1 LLTGRTGADAPW
13 GAGWADD
20 VSLLRLRPDH
30 EGTPLVTAIQVEDLR
45 KSYRGVPAVRGIS
58 FRVAEG
64 EVFALL
70 GPNGAGKTTT
80 VEILEGFRTR
90 DSGSV
95 EVFGRD
101 PGKGERA
108 YRERIGVV
116 LQDTTVDRFL
126 TVAETVELLGQGYP
140 SPLPVGEA
148 LSLVGLSEQRN
159 TRVGKLSGGQ
169 RRRLDMAVGLAGDPE
184 LLFLDEPT
192 TGFDPSARA
201 EAWTTIQG
209 LAARGTTILL
219 TTHYME
225 EAERLANRVVIMTG
239 GRVAAEGAP
248 EELRNRTRT
257 LTTVTFRLPAHAP
270 QPPLGIKREDGAFE
284 LRVDDATVA
293 LHSLTAWAVAAGLRL
308 GDLEVTRASLEDVYL
323 ELTRSAEQEATRR

>member
-1 LLTGRTGADAPW
+1 
-13 GAGWADD
+13 
-20 VSLLRLRPDH
+20 
-30 EGTPLVTAIQVEDLR
+30 VTAIQVKDLR
-45 KSYRGVPAVRGIS
+45 KSYGGVPAVRGIS
-58 FRVAEG
+58 FDVAEG

-80 VEILEGFRTR
+80 VEILEGFRGR
-90 DSGSV
+90 DSGLV
-95 EVFGRD
+95 EVFGFD
-101 PGKGERA
+101 PGRGERQ
-108 YRERIGVV
+108 YRERVGIV
-116 LQDTTVDRFL
+116 LQDTAVDRFL
-126 TVAETVELLGQGYP
+126 TVAETVELLGLGYP

-148 LSLVGLSEQRN
+148 LALVGLSEQRN

-169 RRRLDMAVGLAGDPE
+169 RRRLDMAVGLAGDPA

-201 EAWTTIQG
+201 EAWTTIEG

-225 EAERLANRVVIMTG
+225 EAERLADRVAILAD

-248 EELRNRTRT
+248 AELRSRDQTM
-257 LTTVTFRLPAHAP
+257 TTITFQLAAESPG
-270 QPPLGIKREDGAFE
+270 PPLGARRADGVFE
-284 LRVDDATVA
+284 LRVDDPTAA
-293 LHSLTAWAVAAGLRL
+293 LHSLTSWAIAAGVRL

-323 ELTRSAEQEATRR
+323 ELTRAAEQEETIR

>member
-1 LLTGRTGADAPW
+1 MK
-13 GAGWADD
+13 
-20 VSLLRLRPDH
+20 
-30 EGTPLVTAIQVEDLR
+30 AIEVLDLR
-45 KSYRGVPAVRGIS
+45 KSYRGKPAVQGIS
-58 FRVAEG
+58 FDVDEG

-80 VEILEGFRTR
+80 VEILEGFRAR

-95 EVFGRD
+95 EVFGFD
-101 PGKGERA
+101 PGKGERR

-126 TVAETVELLGQGYP
+126 TVAETVEVLGQGYP

-169 RRRLDMAVGLAGDPE
+169 RRRLDMAVGLAGDPA

-225 EAERLANRVVIMTG
+225 EAERLANRVAILTD
-239 GRVAAEGAP
+239 GRVAAEGTP
-248 EELRNRTRT
+248 IDLRTRT
-257 LTTVTFRLPAHAP
+257 HILSTITFHLAAGSPS
-270 QPPLGIKREDGAFE
+270 PPLGVQRTDGVFE
-284 LRVDDATVA
+284 LRVDDATEA
-293 LHSLTAWAVAAGLRL
+293 LHSLTSWAMAADLRL
-308 GDLEVTRASLEDVYL
+308 ADLEVTRASLEDVYL
-323 ELTRSAEQEATRR
+323 QLTRAAEQEDLLR

>member
-1 LLTGRTGADAPW
+1 M
-13 GAGWADD
+13 
-20 VSLLRLRPDH
+20 
-30 EGTPLVTAIQVEDLR
+30 TAIQVRDLQ
-45 KSYRGVPAVRGIS
+45 KSYGGVPAVKGIS
-58 FRVAEG
+58 FDVAEG
-64 EVFALL
+64 EVLALL

-80 VEILEGFRTR
+80 VEILEGFRAR
-90 DSGSV
+90 DAGLV
-95 EVFGRD
+95 EVFGFD
-101 PGKGERA
+101 PGKGERQ
-108 YRERIGVV
+108 YRERVGVV
-116 LQDTTVDRFL
+116 LQDTAVDRFL

-148 LSLVGLSEQRN
+148 LALVGLSEQRN

-169 RRRLDMAVGLAGDPE
+169 RRRLDMAVGLAGDPA

-225 EAERLANRVVIMTG
+225 EAERLAGRVVILSD

-248 EELRNRTRT
+248 AELRNRKQS
-257 LTTVTFRLPAHAP
+257 LTTITFRLAADAPA
-270 QPPLGIKREDGAFE
+270 PPLGARGRDGTYE
-284 LRVDDATVA
+284 LRVGDPTAA
-293 LHSLTAWAVAAGLRL
+293 LHSLTSWAVAAGFRL

-323 ELTRSAEQEATRR
+323 ELTRAAEQEDALK

>member
-1 LLTGRTGADAPW
+1 LTDDEPVRPPIDS
-13 GAGWADD
+13 AGI
-20 VSLLRLRPDH
+20 
-30 EGTPLVTAIQVEDLR
+30 VTAIQVEDLR
-45 KSYRGVPAVRGIS
+45 KSYRGVPAVQGIS
-58 FRVAEG
+58 FTVAEG

-80 VEILEGFRTR
+80 VEILEGFRGR

-95 EVFGRD
+95 EVFGFD

-148 LSLVGLSEQRN
+148 LALVGLSEQRN
-159 TRVGKLSGGQ
+159 TRAGKLSGGQ
-169 RRRLDMAVGLAGDPE
+169 RRRLDMAVGLAGDPA

-201 EAWTTIQG
+201 EAWTTIQA

-225 EAERLANRVVIMTG
+225 EAERLANRVVIMTD

-248 EELRNRTRT
+248 TELRSRTQSR
-257 LTTVTFRLPAHAP
+257 TTVTFRLPGGSPA
-270 QPPLGIKREDGAFE
+270 PPLGAPREDGVFE
-284 LRVDDATVA
+284 VRVDDATAA
-293 LHSLTAWAVAAGLRL
+293 LHSLTSWAVAAGLLL

-323 ELTRSAEQEATRR
+323 QLTRDPEQEGALR

>member
-1 LLTGRTGADAPW
+1 M
-13 GAGWADD
+13 
-20 VSLLRLRPDH
+20 
-30 EGTPLVTAIQVEDLR
+30 TAIEVRDLR
-45 KSYRGVPAVRGIS
+45 KSYRGVPAVQGIS
-58 FRVAEG
+58 FTVAEG

-80 VEILEGFRTR
+80 VEILEGFRAR
-90 DSGSV
+90 DSGVV
-95 EVFGRD
+95 EVFGFD
-101 PGKGERA
+101 PGKGERQ
-108 YRERIGVV
+108 YRERIGIV

-140 SPLPVGEA
+140 SPLPVAEA
-148 LSLVGLSEQRN
+148 LALVGLSEQRN

-169 RRRLDMAVGLAGDPE
+169 RRRLDMAVGLAGDPS

-225 EAERLANRVVIMTG
+225 EAERLANRVAILTD

-248 EELRNRTRT
+248 LELRNRTQT
-257 LTTVTFRLPAHAP
+257 MTTIRYELPADSPA
-270 QPPLGIKREDGAFE
+270 PPLGVRQTDGTFE
-284 LRVDDATVA
+284 LRVDDATEA
-293 LHSLTAWAVAAGLRL
+293 LHSLTSWAITVGLRL

-323 ELTRSAEQEATRR
+323 QLTRAAEQEDSLK

>member
-1 LLTGRTGADAPW
+1 
-13 GAGWADD
+13 
-20 VSLLRLRPDH
+20 
-30 EGTPLVTAIQVEDLR
+30 VTAIQVRELR
-45 KSYRGVPAVRGIS
+45 KSYGGVPAVQGIS
-58 FRVAEG
+58 FEVAEG

-80 VEILEGFRTR
+80 VEILEGFRAR
-90 DSGSV
+90 DSGIV
-95 EVFGRD
+95 EVFGFD
-101 PGKGERA
+101 PGRGERQ
-108 YRERIGVV
+108 YRERVGVV
-116 LQDTTVDRFL
+116 LQDTAVDRFL

-140 SPLPVGEA
+140 SPLSVGEA
-148 LSLVGLSEQRN
+148 LALVGLSEQRN

-169 RRRLDMAVGLAGDPE
+169 RRRLDMAVGLAGDPA

-225 EAERLANRVVIMTG
+225 EAEHLANRVAILTD

-248 EELRNRTRT
+248 AELRSRDQT
-257 LTTVTFRLPAHAP
+257 LTTITFKLPADSPAP
-270 QPPLGIKREDGAFE
+270 PMGARGTDGAFE
-284 LRVDDATVA
+284 LRVDDPTAA
-293 LHSLTAWAVAAGLRL
+293 LHSLTSWAVAAGVRL
-308 GDLEVTRASLEDVYL
+308 VDLEVTRASLEDVYL
-323 ELTRSAEQEATRR
+323 ELTRAAEQEEPIK

>member
-1 LLTGRTGADAPW
+1 M
-13 GAGWADD
+13 
-20 VSLLRLRPDH
+20 
-30 EGTPLVTAIQVEDLR
+30 TAIQVHDLH
-45 KSYRGVPAVRGIS
+45 KSYRGVPAVQGIS
-58 FRVAEG
+58 FSVEEG
-64 EVFALL
+64 EVLALL

-80 VEILEGFRTR
+80 VEILEGFRAR
-90 DSGSV
+90 DSGLV
-95 EVFGRD
+95 EVFGFD
-101 PGKGERA
+101 PGKGERQ
-108 YRERIGVV
+108 YRERVGVV
-116 LQDTTVDRFL
+116 LQDTAVDKFL

-148 LSLVGLSEQRN
+148 LTLVGLSEQRN

-169 RRRLDMAVGLAGDPE
+169 RRRLDMAVGLAGDPA

-225 EAERLANRVVIMTG
+225 EAERLANRVVILTD

-248 EELRNRTRT
+248 RELRSRRQNM
-257 LTTVTFRLPAHAP
+257 TTVTFKLATDAPA
-270 QPPLGIKREDGAFE
+270 PPLGARGPNGAFE
-284 LRVDDATVA
+284 LRVDDPTAA
-293 LHSLTAWAVAAGLRL
+293 LHTLTSWAVAAGLRL
-308 GDLEVTRASLEDVYL
+308 DDLEVSRASLEDVYL
-323 ELTRSAEQEATRR
+323 ELTRAAEQEDAIR

>member
-1 LLTGRTGADAPW
+1 M
-13 GAGWADD
+13 
-20 VSLLRLRPDH
+20 
-30 EGTPLVTAIQVEDLR
+30 
-45 KSYRGVPAVRGIS
+45 
-58 FRVAEG
+58 
-64 EVFALL
+64 L

-95 EVFGRD
+95 AVFGFD
-101 PGKGERA
+101 PGRGERA

-116 LQDTTVDRFL
+116 LQDTTIDRFL

-148 LSLVGLSEQRN
+148 LRLVGLSEQRN

-169 RRRLDMAVGLAGDPE
+169 RRRLDMAVGLAGDPA

-225 EAERLANRVVIMTG
+225 EAERLAKRVVIMTD

-248 EELRNRTRT
+248 AELRNRTQS
-257 LTTVTFRLPAHAP
+257 LTTITFRLPGGAP
-270 QPPLGIKREDGAFE
+270 SPPLGTPREDGAFE
-284 LRVDDATVA
+284 VHVDDATTA
-293 LHSLTAWAVAAGLRL
+293 LHSLTSWAVAAGLRL
-308 GDLEVTRASLEDVYL
+308 DDLEVTRVSLEDVYL
-323 ELTRSAEQEATRR
+323 QLTRDPGQEGTLS

>member
-1 LLTGRTGADAPW
+1 
-13 GAGWADD
+13 
-20 VSLLRLRPDH
+20 
-30 EGTPLVTAIQVEDLR
+30 
-45 KSYRGVPAVRGIS
+45 
-58 FRVAEG
+58 
-64 EVFALL
+64 
-70 GPNGAGKTTT
+70 
-80 VEILEGFRTR
+80 
-90 DSGSV
+90 
-95 EVFGRD
+95 
-101 PGKGERA
+101 
-108 YRERIGVV
+108 
-116 LQDTTVDRFL
+116 
-126 TVAETVELLGQGYP
+126 VELLGQGYP

-225 EAERLANRVVIMTG
+225 EAERLANRVVIMTD

-248 EELRNRTRT
+248 EELRNRTQT
-257 LTTVTFRLPAHAP
+257 LTTVTFRLPGDAP
-270 QPPLGIKREDGAFE
+270 QPPLGVKREDGAFE

-293 LHSLTAWAVAAGLRL
+293 LHALTAWAVAAGLRL

-323 ELTRSAEQEATRR
+323 ELTRSAEPEDTRR

>member
-1 LLTGRTGADAPW
+1 VKAIE
-13 GAGWADD
+13 
-20 VSLLRLRPDH
+20 VH
-30 EGTPLVTAIQVEDLR
+30 ELR
-45 KSYRGVPAVRGIS
+45 KAYRGKPAVQGIS
-58 FRVAEG
+58 FDVAEG

-95 EVFGRD
+95 EVFGFD
-101 PGKGERA
+101 PGKGERQ

-148 LSLVGLSEQRN
+148 LSLVGLAEQRN

-169 RRRLDMAVGLAGDPE
+169 RRRLDMAVGLAGDPA

-225 EAERLANRVVIMTG
+225 EAERLANRVAILTD

-248 EELRNRTRT
+248 VDLRNRTHSLST
-257 LTTVTFRLPAHAP
+257 ITFQLAADSPP
-270 QPPLGIKREDGAFE
+270 PPLGVRRPDGAFE
-284 LRVDDATVA
+284 LRVDDSTEA
-293 LHSLTAWAVAAGLRL
+293 LHSLTSWAMAAGLRL

-323 ELTRSAEQEATRR
+323 QLTRAAEQEDSLK

>member
-1 LLTGRTGADAPW
+1 LT
-13 GAGWADD
+13 DD
-20 VSLLRLRPDH
+20 EPVRPARGSASVVS
-30 EGTPLVTAIQVEDLR
+30 AIEVQDLH
-45 KSYRGVPAVRGIS
+45 KSYRGVPAVQGIS
-58 FRVAEG
+58 FTVAEG
-64 EVFALL
+64 EVFGLL

-80 VEILEGFRTR
+80 VEILEGFRAR

-95 EVFGRD
+95 AVFGFD

-116 LQDTTVDRFL
+116 LQDTTIDRFL

-148 LSLVGLSEQRN
+148 LGLVGLSEQRN

-169 RRRLDMAVGLAGDPE
+169 RRRLDMAVGLAGDPA

-225 EAERLANRVVIMTG
+225 EAERLANRVVIMTD

-248 EELRNRTRT
+248 AELRNRTQS
-257 LTTVTFRLPAHAP
+257 LTTVTFRLPGGAP
-270 QPPLGIKREDGAFE
+270 APPLGVHREDGAFE
-284 LRVDDATVA
+284 VHVDDATTA
-293 LHSLTAWAVAAGLRL
+293 LHSLTSWAVAAGLRL
-308 GDLEVTRASLEDVYL
+308 VDLEVTRASLEDVYL
-323 ELTRSAEQEATRR
+323 QLTRDPGQEGTLS

>member
-1 LLTGRTGADAPW
+1 
-13 GAGWADD
+13 
-20 VSLLRLRPDH
+20 
-30 EGTPLVTAIQVEDLR
+30 VTAIEVDDLR
-45 KSYRGVPAVRGIS
+45 KSYHGVPAVQGIS
-58 FRVAEG
+58 FSVAEG

-80 VEILEGFRTR
+80 VEILEGFRSR
-90 DSGSV
+90 DSGNV
-95 EVFGRD
+95 EVFGFD
-101 PGKGERA
+101 PGKGERR

-116 LQDTTVDRFL
+116 LQDTTVDKFL

-159 TRVGKLSGGQ
+159 TRGGKLSGGQ
-169 RRRLDMAVGLAGDPE
+169 RRRLDMAVGLAGDPA

-201 EAWTTIQG
+201 DAWTTIQG

-225 EAERLANRVVIMTG
+225 EAERLANRVVIMTD

-248 EELRNRTRT
+248 KELRSRTQS
-257 LTTVTFRLPAHAP
+257 LTTVTFRLPGDAP
-270 QPPLGIKREDGAFE
+270 VPPLGVRREDGAFE
-284 LRVDDATVA
+284 VHVDDVTAA
-293 LHSLTAWAVAAGLRL
+293 LHSLTSWAVDAGLRL
-308 GDLEVTRASLEDVYL
+308 GELEVTRASLEDVYL
-323 ELTRSAEQEATRR
+323 ELTRDPEVEGTLR

>member
-1 LLTGRTGADAPW
+1 MK
-13 GAGWADD
+13 
-20 VSLLRLRPDH
+20 
-30 EGTPLVTAIQVEDLR
+30 AIEVLDLR
-45 KSYRGVPAVRGIS
+45 KSYRGKPAVQGIS
-58 FRVAEG
+58 FDVDEG

-80 VEILEGFRTR
+80 VEILEGFRAR

-95 EVFGRD
+95 EVFGFD
-101 PGKGERA
+101 PGKGERR

-126 TVAETVELLGQGYP
+126 TVAETVEVLGQGYP

-169 RRRLDMAVGLAGDPE
+169 RRRLDMAVGLAGDPA

-225 EAERLANRVVIMTG
+225 EAERLAHRVAILTD
-239 GRVAAEGAP
+239 GRVAAEGTP
-248 EELRNRTRT
+248 IDLRNRTHILST
-257 LTTVTFRLPAHAP
+257 ITFQLAADSPS
-270 QPPLGIKREDGAFE
+270 PPLGVRRTDGVFE
-284 LRVDDATVA
+284 LRVDDATEA
-293 LHSLTAWAVAAGLRL
+293 LHSLTSWAMAADLRL

-323 ELTRSAEQEATRR
+323 QLTRAAEQEDLRR

>member
-1 LLTGRTGADAPW
+1 MN
-13 GAGWADD
+13 
-20 VSLLRLRPDH
+20 
-30 EGTPLVTAIQVEDLR
+30 AIEVHDLR
-45 KSYRGVPAVRGIS
+45 KSYRRKPAVQGIS
-58 FRVAEG
+58 FAVAEG

-95 EVFGRD
+95 EVFGFD
-101 PGKGERA
+101 PGKGERL

-116 LQDTTVDRFL
+116 LQDTTIDRFL

-148 LSLVGLSEQRN
+148 LSLVGLLEQRN

-169 RRRLDMAVGLAGDPE
+169 RRRLDMAVGLAGDPA

-201 EAWTTIQG
+201 EAWTTIEG

-225 EAERLANRVVIMTG
+225 EAERLANRVAIITD

-248 EELRNRTRT
+248 ADLRNRMHILSTI
-257 LTTVTFRLPAHAP
+257 TFQLAADAP
-270 QPPLGIKREDGAFE
+270 QPPLGSRRPDGVFE
-284 LRVDDATVA
+284 LRADDATEA
-293 LHSLTAWAVAAGLRL
+293 LHSLTSWAMSAGLRL
-308 GDLEVTRASLEDVYL
+308 GDLQVTRASLEDVYL
-323 ELTRSAEQEATRR
+323 QLTRAAEQEDSLR

>member
-1 LLTGRTGADAPW
+1 MKAIE
-13 GAGWADD
+13 
-20 VSLLRLRPDH
+20 VH
-30 EGTPLVTAIQVEDLR
+30 ELR
-45 KSYRGVPAVRGIS
+45 KSYRGKPAVQGIS
-58 FRVAEG
+58 FEAAEG

-90 DSGSV
+90 DSGGV
-95 EVFGRD
+95 EVFGFD
-101 PGKGERA
+101 PGKGERQ
-108 YRERIGVV
+108 YRERIGIV

-140 SPLPVGEA
+140 SPLPVGVA
-148 LSLVGLSEQRN
+148 LELVGLTEQRN

-169 RRRLDMAVGLAGDPE
+169 RRRLDMAVGLAGDPS

-225 EAERLANRVVIMTG
+225 EAERLANRVAILTD

-248 EELRNRTRT
+248 LELRNRTQT
-257 LTTVTFRLPAHAP
+257 MTTITFQMPADSP
-270 QPPLGIKREDGAFE
+270 SPPLGARQGDGTFE
-284 LRVDDATVA
+284 LRVDDATEA
-293 LHSLTAWAVAAGLRL
+293 LHSLTSWAMTAGLRL
-308 GDLEVTRASLEDVYL
+308 GDLQVTRASLEDVYL
-323 ELTRSAEQEATRR
+323 QLTRAAEQEDSLK

>member
-1 LLTGRTGADAPW
+1 MTVIEVR
-13 GAGWADD
+13 
-20 VSLLRLRPDH
+20 
-30 EGTPLVTAIQVEDLR
+30 ELR
-45 KSYRGVPAVRGIS
+45 KSYGGVPAVQGIS
-58 FRVAEG
+58 FEVAEG

-80 VEILEGFRTR
+80 VEILEGFRAR
-90 DSGSV
+90 DSGLV
-95 EVFGRD
+95 KIFGFD
-101 PGKGERA
+101 PGRGERQ
-108 YRERIGVV
+108 YRERVGVV
-116 LQDTTVDRFL
+116 LQDTAVDGFL

-148 LSLVGLSEQRN
+148 LALVGLSEQRT

-169 RRRLDMAVGLAGDPE
+169 RRRLDMAVGLAGDPD

-201 EAWTTIQG
+201 DAWTTIQG

-225 EAERLANRVVIMTG
+225 EAERLATRVAILTD

-248 EELRNRTRT
+248 AELRSRAAQ
-257 LTTVTFRLPAHAP
+257 TTITFRLAADLPT
-270 QPPLGIKREDGAFE
+270 PPLGTRRTDGAFE
-284 LRVDDATVA
+284 LRVDDPTAA
-293 LHSLTAWAVAAGLRL
+293 LHSLTSWAVAAGLRL

-323 ELTRSAEQEATRR
+323 ELTRAAEQEETIR